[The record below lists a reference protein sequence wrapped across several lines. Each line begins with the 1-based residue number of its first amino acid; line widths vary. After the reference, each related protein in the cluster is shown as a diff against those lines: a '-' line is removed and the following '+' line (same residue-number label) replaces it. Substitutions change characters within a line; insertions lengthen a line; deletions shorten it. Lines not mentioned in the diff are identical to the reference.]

1 MVYQNSQS
9 EVSNPSTWFFTSA
22 LSDFYVLPCAAD
34 IWTGVIFYLF
44 FLASVRHSYIFPA
57 NQKRRRDRQME
68 EKEHRAT

>member
-34 IWTGVIFYLF
+34 IWTGVKKKIFF
-44 FLASVRHSYIFPA
+44 FFWPV
-57 NQKRRRDRQME
+57 
-68 EKEHRAT
+68 

>member
-1 MVYQNSQS
+1 MVYENSQS

-34 IWTGVIFYLF
+34 IWTGV
-44 FLASVRHSYIFPA
+44 RHSYIFPA

-68 EKEHRAT
+68 EKEQRAP

>member
-34 IWTGVIFYLF
+34 IWTGVIYLF
-44 FLASVRHSYIFPA
+44 FWPV
-57 NQKRRRDRQME
+57 
-68 EKEHRAT
+68 